1 MRRPRAR
8 KPVEKSERKA
18 RFSRIDD
25 DGSSW
30 KRAHRGKSRSLKPDS
45 LERFGNRY

>member
-18 RFSRIDD
+18 RFSRID
-25 DGSSW
+25 GSSW
-30 KRAHRGKSRSLKPDS
+30 KRDRRGKSRSLKPDS